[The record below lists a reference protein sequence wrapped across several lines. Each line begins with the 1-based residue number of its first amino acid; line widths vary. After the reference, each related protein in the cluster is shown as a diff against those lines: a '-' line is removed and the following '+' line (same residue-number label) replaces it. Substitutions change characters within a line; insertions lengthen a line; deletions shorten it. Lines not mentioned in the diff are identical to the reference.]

1 MSRVNPDEP
10 GFSRVPPPWLISQTS
25 GMATRRT
32 APSRGS
38 VPLPTAGD
46 DAAAPAA
53 GAKKSTAAAGGT
65 ALRRQPRQARAQ
77 ERIERILDTAEQ
89 VFAEVGFDAATTNL
103 IATQAG
109 TSIGSL
115 YEFFPNKEALAKALA
130 QRYVDAIGTLYE
142 TLIVDDPSTDDAVG
156 IVPRVVGALD
166 AFYRSHPG
174 AVPLL
179 NGRFTSSELAEAGEN
194 LQRAMVRRI
203 DAVISGRRPDLSPP
217 RRLMV
222 SQVIAEVAR
231 SLLVLADQM
240 PLSQRKA
247 MVHQVELAVLGYLRE
262 TLPDEMPPSDQR

>member
-1 MSRVNPDEP
+1 MAPRRPAPGSASGPQAPTGPTGPDTGP
-10 GFSRVPPPWLISQTS
+10 VVAS
-25 GMATRRT
+25 AT
-32 APSRGS
+32 AS
-38 VPLPTAGD
+38 A
-46 DAAAPAA
+46 
-53 GAKKSTAAAGGT
+53 T

-89 VFAEVGFDAATTNL
+89 VFAEVGFDSATTNL

-130 QRYVDAIGTLYE
+130 QRYVEAIGSLYD
-142 TLIVDDPSTDDAVG
+142 TLIVDDPAVDA
-156 IVPRVVGALD
+156 IDMVPRVVGALD

-179 NGRFTSSELAEAGEN
+179 NGRFTSSELADAGET

-203 DAVISGRRPDLSPP
+203 DAVIGGRRPDLSPP
-217 RRLMV
+217 RRLLV

-231 SLLVLADQM
+231 SLLVLADQL

-262 TLPDEMPPSDQR
+262 TLPEDPAPPTC